1 MDRSD
6 LRSQS
11 LDLLRFPLAVVVLTI
26 HTFSSEGFMLQ
37 GAPVSFE
44 SMPFFMELNYFID
57 GFLRGQSVPIYF
69 FISGYVF
76 FLGVEL
82 TREKYAKKLRNRVK
96 TLLIPYVIWN
106 VVALLMALLR
116 KLPFLSSIFPNAHKA
131 QLDFSLSAI
140 LETFWD
146 NSKGIWIEPLSS
158 VDSVGAK
165 TYPVDVP
172 LWFVRDLMIV
182 VLCAPL
188 LYWVLKRTRHW
199 FVLFLGVLWFIFA
212 HYETLGRTNQLLIA
226 FFFFSWGA
234 YMSVNKKDMIREFN
248 RFFKPSMV
256 GYPLLGLLYVVSV
269 HCCPD
274 LTATVKSLNVLVGL
288 FFAYNMASWLLA
300 HKVCKVSPFLASAS
314 FFIYVT
320 HTLVCV
326 DLLKALFLLFHPTGD
341 LGMFLIYTLTVII
354 TVGML
359 LLTFYLMRRY
369 TPGLLKVIAGRK

>member
-26 HTFSSEGFMLQ
+26 HTFSSEGFSVH
-37 GAPVSFE
+37 GVSVSFE
-44 SMPFFMELNYFID
+44 NMPFFMELNHFID

-82 TREKYAKKLRNRVK
+82 TREKYTKKLRNRVK
-96 TLLIPYVIWN
+96 TLLIPYAIWN
-106 VVALLMALLR
+106 VVAISMLLFR
-116 KLPFLSSIFPNAHKA
+116 RLPFLSSIFPIAHKS

-146 NSKGIWIEPLSS
+146 SSKGIWVDTQSS
-158 VDSVGAK
+158 VEPAGVAI
-165 TYPVDVP
+165 YPADCP

-188 LYWVLKRTRHW
+188 LYWILRHIRHW

-212 HYETLGRTNQLLIA
+212 NYETLGRTNQLLIA

-234 YMSVNKKDMIREFN
+234 YMSVNKKDMMREFN

-269 HCCPD
+269 HYCPD
-274 LTATVKSLNVLVGL
+274 FTGTIKSLNVLVGL
-288 FFAYNMASWLLA
+288 FFAYNMASRLLV

-320 HTLVCV
+320 HSLVCV
-326 DLLKALFLLFHPTGD
+326 DLLKALFLLFHPTDD
-341 LGMFLIYTLTVII
+341 LGMFLICALTVII
-354 TVGML
+354 TIGML
-359 LLTFYLMRRY
+359 LLTFYLMRCY
-369 TPGLLKVIAGRK
+369 APGLLKVIAGRK